1 MRSALKK
8 RKLKEPIIAVLKD
21 EVQTTL
27 IDLPTTLARKKVAMI
42 PIDIESFSQQE
53 RSKLETRYRELIE
66 HRLDWRQLV
75 TYVPNK
81 KLPLYNWFKYK
92 EGFSRDLVTRLFKEF
107 AVQSLLR
114 TIYAEAGS
122 EWQGTWVNNIGQLA
136 AQELQQVVV
145 EFAEQKNLVDRHKT
159 EQAAEEGN
167 YLVLKSGTKLCFG
180 SEPDVEC
187 RSKAGELVCVIEIKG
202 RADKAGA
209 QTRLGETKKSFTK
222 AKLEN
227 PRCHTIFLPSVQ
239 TPSVLKQLK
248 TERDIDQVFDLLAI
262 LRNKL
267 KRSEFLE
274 ELFKFRLREKI

>member
-1 MRSALKK
+1 
-8 RKLKEPIIAVLKD
+8 
-21 EVQTTL
+21 
-27 IDLPTTLARKKVAMI
+27 
-42 PIDIESFSQQE
+42 
-53 RSKLETRYRELIE
+53 
-66 HRLDWRQLV
+66 
-75 TYVPNK
+75 
-81 KLPLYNWFKYK
+81 
-92 EGFSRDLVTRLFKEF
+92 
-107 AVQSLLR
+107 VQSLLR

>member
-1 MRSALKK
+1 MSKEIQIIESAV
-8 RKLKEPIIAVLKD
+8 PISGEEIEHTILLIRGQKVMLDRDLARLYG
-21 EVQTTL
+21 VQTKILNKAVSRNLDRFPADFMFQLTPEEHDSLRFQFGTL
-27 IDLPTTLARKKVAMI
+27 KRG
-42 PIDIESFSQQE
+42 QH
-53 RSKLETRYRELIE
+53 SKYLI
-66 HRLDWRQLV
+66 
-75 TYVPNK
+75 
-81 KLPLYNWFKYK
+81 
-92 EGFSRDLVTRLFKEF
+92 
-107 AVQSLLR
+107 
-114 TIYAEAGS
+114 
-122 EWQGTWVNNIGQLA
+122 
-136 AQELQQVVV
+136 
-145 EFAEQKNLVDRHKT
+145 
-159 EQAAEEGN
+159 
-167 YLVLKSGTKLCFG
+167 LKSGMKLCFG

-202 RADKAGA
+202 SADKAGA

-267 KRSEFLE
+267 KRIEFLE